1 MYEERGET
9 MRAWIGTLF
18 FAGLLAVGGTI
29 SGALKEEIEQAKQIM
44 TWGEKTV
51 NATPLAS
58 KHAVTLTYKG
68 GTERL
73 YLNGRRDDVSV
84 ARFPAHLREAIMTIE
99 DRKFNAHPGYD
110 LGGIA
115 RAFINNANESS
126 RQGGS
131 TITQQLARNVYLTHE
146 RTYERKVKEL
156 LLARALEKQY
166 SKKEIMTAYS
176 NVIFFGHNVYGIQAA
191 AETYFARPLEDL
203 NWNQIAFL
211 LTIPNNP
218 SLYDPLDPS
227 ESFYERKD
235 RILTQLRDAGV
246 ISRQAYETHHG
257 VKLTATYRQ
266 HVVRYPD
273 YMDTV
278 MKEAIRLV
286 RSRYDLDEEAAR
298 DYLAT
303 NQATIETHLS
313 VARQQQAKQV
323 MTKLPNGLNG
333 GYAELTPN
341 GRIIALVDSE
351 MTQSGEFNRATQAFR
366 QPGSAIKPVLVFA
379 PYIEET
385 GAKLD
390 TILDGRPVC
399 YGTYCPTNSGNR
411 ILGDVSFRD
420 TVAYSY
426 NTPALAAFTAID
438 QEAAYTTAD
447 MMFSQWDAK
456 SDNSLASALGG
467 LTQGVSPKE
476 LAAAYTPF
484 LNQGVYV
491 SGQTIKQIRFESG
504 AATITPSMTKQAVW
518 SKVTVATMREALSA
532 VTTYGTGRYA
542 NQIKGPYIGG
552 KTGTTN
558 SHKDMWYVGL
568 TDESITAIW
577 LGADTPR
584 PFPELANRAYPA
596 IVWTEAHR

>member
-1 MYEERGET
+1 
-9 MRAWIGTLF
+9 MRAWLGVVFI
-18 FAGLLAVGGTI
+18 AGLVAVGFTI
-29 SGALKEEIEQAKQIM
+29 SGALKEEIDQAKTIVA
-44 TWGEKTV
+44 WGEEAV
-51 NATPLAS
+51 SSAPLSS

-68 GTERL
+68 GAEQL
-73 YLNGRRDDVSV
+73 YLNGRRNDVSV
-84 ARFPAHLREAIMTIE
+84 DGLPNHIREAVIVIE

-126 RQGGS
+126 VQGGS
-131 TITQQLARNVYLTHE
+131 TITQQLARNEYLTHE

-156 LLARALEKQY
+156 MIARALEKNY

-176 NVIFFGHNVYGIQAA
+176 NVIFFGHNVYGIQSAA
-191 AETYFARPLEDL
+191 NTYFSRPLDDL
-203 NWNQIAFL
+203 NWNQIAYL
-211 LTIPNNP
+211 LTVPNNP

-227 ESFYERKD
+227 LAFYERKD

-246 ISRQAYETHHG
+246 LSKQAYDAFHG
-257 VKLTATYRQ
+257 VKLNASYRS
-266 HVVRYPD
+266 HKVRYPD

-278 MKEAIRLV
+278 MKDAVRLV
-286 RSRYDLDEEAAR
+286 RTRYDLDEEAAK
-298 DYLAT
+298 DYLAS
-303 NQATIETHLS
+303 NKATVETYLS
-313 VARQQQAKQV
+313 VERQNQAKQV
-323 MTKLPNGLNG
+323 MSRLPNGLNG

-341 GRIIALVDSE
+341 GRIVALVDSE
-351 MTQSGEFNRATQAFR
+351 MKQSGEFNRATQAYR

-390 TILDGRPVC
+390 AVLDGRPVC

-411 ILGDVSFRD
+411 VLGDVTLQD
-420 TVAYSY
+420 AVAYSY

-438 QEAAYTTAD
+438 QEQAYETAD
-447 MMFSQWDAK
+447 MMFSQWDSAQD
-456 SDNSLASALGG
+456 SNLASALGG

-484 LNQGVYV
+484 LNKGVYV
-491 SGQTIKQIRFESG
+491 SGQTIKEIRFASG
-504 AATITPSMTKQAVW
+504 APTISPGMMKQAVW
-518 SKVTVATMREALSA
+518 SDETASAMQEVLSA

-542 NQIKGPYIGG
+542 GQIKRPYVGG

-568 TDESITAIW
+568 TDQTITAIW

>member
-1 MYEERGET
+1 MNRERGET
-9 MRAWIGTLF
+9 MRAWLGVVFI
-18 FAGLLAVGGTI
+18 AGLVAVGFTV
-29 SGALKEEIEQAKQIM
+29 SGALKEEIDQAKTIVE
-44 TWGEKTV
+44 WGEEAV
-51 NATPLAS
+51 SSAPLSS

-68 GTERL
+68 GAEQL
-73 YLNGRRDDVSV
+73 YLNGRRNDVSV
-84 ARFPAHLREAIMTIE
+84 NGLPNHIREAIIVIE

-126 RQGGS
+126 VQGGS

-156 LLARALEKQY
+156 MIARALEKNY

-176 NVIFFGHNVYGIQAA
+176 NVIFFGHNVYGIQSAA
-191 AETYFARPLEDL
+191 DTYFSRPLDDL
-203 NWNQIAFL
+203 NWNQIAYL
-211 LTIPNNP
+211 LTVPNNP

-227 ESFYERKD
+227 PAFYERKD

-246 ISRQAYETHHG
+246 LSKQAYDAFHG
-257 VKLTATYRQ
+257 VKLKASYRS
-266 HVVRYPD
+266 HKVRYPD

-278 MKEAIRLV
+278 MKDAVRLV
-286 RSRYDLDEEAAR
+286 RTRYDLDEEAAKN
-298 DYLAT
+298 YLAS
-303 NQATIETHLS
+303 NKATVETYLS
-313 VARQQQAKQV
+313 VERQNQAKQV
-323 MTKLPNGLNG
+323 MSRLPNGLNG

-341 GRIIALVDSE
+341 GRIVALVDSD
-351 MTQSGEFNRATQAFR
+351 MKQSGEFNRATQAYR

-385 GAKLD
+385 GATLD
-390 TILDGRPVC
+390 TVLDGRPVC

-411 ILGDVSFRD
+411 VLGDVTLQD
-420 TVAYSY
+420 TIAYSY

-438 QEAAYTTAD
+438 QERAYETAD
-447 MMFSQWDAK
+447 MMFSQWDPAK
-456 SDNSLASALGG
+456 DSNLASALGG

-484 LNQGVYV
+484 LNKGVYV
-491 SGQTIKQIRFESG
+491 SGQTIKEIRFASG
-504 AATITPSMTKQAVW
+504 VPTISPDMMKQAVW
-518 SKVTVATMREALSA
+518 SDETASAMQEALSA

-542 NQIKGPYIGG
+542 GQIKRPYVGG

-568 TDESITAIW
+568 TDQTITAIW

>member
-1 MYEERGET
+1 
-9 MRAWIGTLF
+9 MRIWLGALF
-18 FAGLLAVGGTI
+18 LAVLLAVGVTI
-29 SGALKEEIEQAKQIM
+29 SGALKEEIEQTKQIV
-44 TWGEKTV
+44 TWGEKQV
-51 NATPLAS
+51 DLSPLTS
-58 KHAVTLTYKG
+58 NHPVTLAYKG

-73 YLNGRRDDVSV
+73 YLSGRRDDVSV
-84 ARFPAHLREAIMTIE
+84 ANLPEHIREAIIVIE

-110 LGGIA
+110 LGGIT

-166 SKKEIMTAYS
+166 SKKEIITAYS
-176 NVIFFGHNVYGIQAA
+176 NVIFFGHNVYGIQTA
-191 AETYFARPLEDL
+191 AETYFSRTLDDL
-203 NWNQIAFL
+203 NWNQIAYL
-211 LTIPNNP
+211 LTVPNNP
-218 SLYDPLDPS
+218 SLYDPLKPTNA
-227 ESFYERKD
+227 FFERKD
-235 RILTQLRDAGV
+235 RILTQLWEAGV
-246 ISRQAYETHHG
+246 LSKQTYETYHG
-257 VKLTATYRQ
+257 VKLKASYKQ
-266 HVVRYPD
+266 HTVRYPD

-286 RSRYDLDEEAAR
+286 RTRYDLDEDEAR
-298 DYLAT
+298 DYLST
-303 NQATIETHLS
+303 NQATIDTYLS
-313 VARQQQAKQV
+313 VTQQQQAKQV
-323 MTKLPNGLNG
+323 MTKLTDGLNG

-341 GRIIALVDSE
+341 GHIIALVDSE
-351 MTQSGEFNRATQAFR
+351 MTLTGEFNRATQAFR
-366 QPGSAIKPVLVFA
+366 QPGSAIKPILVFA
-379 PYIEET
+379 PYIQET
-385 GAKLD
+385 EATLD
-390 TILDGRPVC
+390 TVLDGRSIC

-411 ILGDVSFRD
+411 ILGDVSLRD

-438 QEAAYTTAD
+438 QDTAFATAD
-447 MMFSQWDAK
+447 MMFSQWDVK
-456 SDNSLASALGG
+456 TDNNLASALGG
-467 LTQGVSPKE
+467 LTYGVSPKE

-484 LNQGVYV
+484 LNKGVYV

-504 AATITPSMTKQAVW
+504 APTLTPTATKQAVW
-518 SKVTVATMREALSA
+518 SEETVATMREALAA

-542 NQIKGPYIGG
+542 NQIKRSYVGG

-558 SHKDMWYVGL
+558 SHKDMWYVGM
-568 TDESITAIW
+568 TDETVTAIW

-584 PFPELANRAYPA
+584 PFPELANQAYPA

>member
-1 MYEERGET
+1 
-9 MRAWIGTLF
+9 MRAWLGVVFI
-18 FAGLLAVGGTI
+18 AGLVAIGFTV
-29 SGALKEEIEQAKQIM
+29 SGALKEEIDQAKTIV
-44 TWGEKTV
+44 TWGEE
-51 NATPLAS
+51 AISSSPLSS

-68 GTERL
+68 GAEQL

-84 ARFPAHLREAIMTIE
+84 DGLPNHIREAIIVIE

-110 LGGIA
+110 LAGIA

-126 RQGGS
+126 VQGGS
-131 TITQQLARNVYLTHE
+131 TITQQLARNEYLTHE

-156 LLARALEKQY
+156 MIARALEKNY

-176 NVIFFGHNVYGIQAA
+176 NVIFFGHNVYGIQSAA
-191 AETYFARPLEDL
+191 DTYFSRSLEDL
-203 NWNQIAFL
+203 NWNQIAYL
-211 LTIPNNP
+211 LTVPNNP
-218 SLYDPLDPS
+218 SLYNPLDPS
-227 ESFYERKD
+227 PAFYERKD

-246 ISRQAYETHHG
+246 ISTKAYDTFHG
-257 VKLTATYRQ
+257 VKLKASYQ
-266 HVVRYPD
+266 SHKVRYPD

-278 MKEAIRLV
+278 MKDAVRLV
-286 RSRYDLDEEAAR
+286 RTRYDLDEEAAK
-298 DYLAT
+298 DYLAS
-303 NQATIETHLS
+303 NKATVETYLS
-313 VARQQQAKQV
+313 VERQKQAKQV
-323 MTKLPNGLNG
+323 MSRLPQGLNG

-341 GRIIALVDSE
+341 GRIVALVDSE
-351 MTQSGEFNRATQAFR
+351 MKQSGEFNRATQAYR

-385 GAKLD
+385 GAELD
-390 TILDGRPVC
+390 TVLDGRPVC
-399 YGTYCPTNSGNR
+399 YGTYCPTNSSNR
-411 ILGDVSFRD
+411 VLGDVTLQD

-426 NTPALAAFTAID
+426 NTPALAAFTSID
-438 QEAAYTTAD
+438 QERAYETAD
-447 MMFSQWDAK
+447 MMFSQWDK
-456 SDNSLASALGG
+456 TKDNNLASALGG

-484 LNQGVYV
+484 LNKGVYV
-491 SGQTIKQIRFESG
+491 SGQTIKEIRFASD
-504 AATITPSMTKQAVW
+504 APTISPGMTKQAVW
-518 SKVTVATMREALSA
+518 SSETATAMQEALA
-532 VTTYGTGRYA
+532 TVTTYGTGRYA
-542 NQIKGPYIGG
+542 GQIKRPYVGG

-568 TDESITAIW
+568 TDQTITAIW

>member
-1 MYEERGET
+1 
-9 MRAWIGTLF
+9 MRAWLGVVFI
-18 FAGLLAVGGTI
+18 AGLVAIGFTV
-29 SGALKEEIEQAKQIM
+29 SGALKEEIDQAKTIV
-44 TWGEKTV
+44 TWGEE
-51 NATPLAS
+51 AISSSPLSS

-68 GTERL
+68 GAEQL

-84 ARFPAHLREAIMTIE
+84 DGLPNHIREAIIVIE

-110 LGGIA
+110 LAGIA

-126 RQGGS
+126 VQGGS
-131 TITQQLARNVYLTHE
+131 TITQQLARNEYLTHE

-156 LLARALEKQY
+156 MIARALEKNY

-176 NVIFFGHNVYGIQAA
+176 NVIFFGHNVYGIQSAA
-191 AETYFARPLEDL
+191 DTYFSRSLEDL
-203 NWNQIAFL
+203 NWNQIAYL
-211 LTIPNNP
+211 LTVPNNP
-218 SLYDPLDPS
+218 SLYNPLDPS
-227 ESFYERKD
+227 PAFYERKD

-246 ISRQAYETHHG
+246 ISTKAYDTFHG
-257 VKLTATYRQ
+257 VKLKASYQ
-266 HVVRYPD
+266 SHKVRYPD

-278 MKEAIRLV
+278 MKDAVRLV
-286 RSRYDLDEEAAR
+286 RTRYDLDEEAAK
-298 DYLAT
+298 DYLAS
-303 NQATIETHLS
+303 NKATVETYLS
-313 VARQQQAKQV
+313 VERQKQAKQV
-323 MTKLPNGLNG
+323 MSRLPQGLNG

-341 GRIIALVDSE
+341 GRIVALVDSE
-351 MTQSGEFNRATQAFR
+351 MKQSGEFNRATQAYR

-385 GAKLD
+385 GAELD
-390 TILDGRPVC
+390 TLLDGRPVC
-399 YGTYCPTNSGNR
+399 YGTYCPTNSSNR
-411 ILGDVSFRD
+411 VLGDVTLQD

-426 NTPALAAFTAID
+426 NTPALAAFTSID
-438 QEAAYTTAD
+438 QERAYETAD
-447 MMFSQWDAK
+447 MMFSQWDK
-456 SDNSLASALGG
+456 TKDNNLASALGG

-484 LNQGVYV
+484 LNKGVYV
-491 SGQTIKQIRFESG
+491 SGQTIKEIRFASD
-504 AATITPSMTKQAVW
+504 APTISPGMTKQAVW
-518 SKVTVATMREALSA
+518 SSETATAMQEALA
-532 VTTYGTGRYA
+532 TVTTYGTGRYA
-542 NQIKGPYIGG
+542 GQIKRPYVGG

-568 TDESITAIW
+568 TDQTITAIW

>member
-1 MYEERGET
+1 
-9 MRAWIGTLF
+9 MRAWLGVVFI
-18 FAGLLAVGGTI
+18 AGLAAIGFTI
-29 SGALKEEIEQAKQIM
+29 SGALKEEIDQAKTII
-44 TWGEKTV
+44 TWGEEAV
-51 NATPLAS
+51 SSSPLSS

-68 GTERL
+68 GAEQL
-73 YLNGRRDDVSV
+73 YLNGRRNDVSV
-84 ARFPAHLREAIMTIE
+84 EGFPNHIREAIIVIE

-110 LGGIA
+110 LAGIA

-126 RQGGS
+126 VQGGS
-131 TITQQLARNVYLTHE
+131 TITQQLARNEYLTHE

-156 LLARALEKQY
+156 MIARALEKNY

-176 NVIFFGHNVYGIQAA
+176 NVIFFGHNIYGIQSAA
-191 AETYFARPLEDL
+191 DTYFSRPLDDL
-203 NWNQIAFL
+203 NWNQIAYL
-211 LTIPNNP
+211 LTVPNNP

-227 ESFYERKD
+227 PAFYERKD

-246 ISRQAYETHHG
+246 ISTQAYDTFHG
-257 VKLTATYRQ
+257 VTLKASYRN
-266 HVVRYPD
+266 HKVRYPD

-278 MKEAIRLV
+278 MKDAVRLV
-286 RSRYDLDEEAAR
+286 RTRYDLEEEAAK
-298 DYLAT
+298 DYLAS
-303 NQATIETHLS
+303 NKATIETYLS
-313 VARQQQAKQV
+313 VERQNQAKQV
-323 MTKLPNGLNG
+323 MSRLPNGLNG

-341 GRIIALVDSE
+341 GRIVALVDSE
-351 MTQSGEFNRATQAFR
+351 MKQSGEFNRATQAYR

-390 TILDGRPVC
+390 TLLDGRPVC
-399 YGTYCPTNSGNR
+399 YGTYCPTNSSNR
-411 ILGDVSFRD
+411 ILGDVTLQD

-438 QEAAYTTAD
+438 QERAYETAD
-447 MMFSQWDAK
+447 MMFTQWDK
-456 SDNSLASALGG
+456 TKDNNLASALGG

-484 LNQGVYV
+484 LNKGVYV
-491 SGQTIKQIRFESG
+491 SGKTIKEIRFASG
-504 AATITPSMTKQAVW
+504 APTISPGMTKQSVW
-518 SKVTVATMREALSA
+518 SNETATAMQEALTT

-542 NQIKGPYIGG
+542 GQIKRPYVGG

-568 TDESITAIW
+568 TDQTITAIW